1 MKTLKTSLIFVLF
14 CFNAF
19 SQNGN
24 YLSTKFEFISENNP
38 SINRVEN
45 KKNLLTI
52 QINEYQDQF
61 LGGRILWELREN
73 NYSDSEFLEISLN
86 SLMNSY
92 YEQNSKAHIKV
103 FNGNILL
110 MGRVVDKVVVYIWK
124 FTGSNTYRVDLY
136 DPSKKTTNRFDN
148 ISKLSI

>member
-1 MKTLKTSLIFVLF
+1 MKPSIFIIILIALSG
-14 CFNAF
+14 NTY

-38 SINRVEN
+38 SINRIEY

-52 QINEYQDQF
+52 QINEYQGQF

-92 YEQNSKAHIKV
+92 YDQNSMAHIKV
-103 FNGNILL
+103 FKANILL
-110 MGRVVDKVVVYIWK
+110 MGQSVDIAVIYIWK
-124 FTGSNTYRVDLY
+124 FTSNNSFRIDLY
-136 DPSKKTTNRFDN
+136 DPTKKTTNRFDN